1 MPAPTISATRM
12 AVRREETLIGVRVA
26 SEVHPGECPRQ
37 VRGGE
42 TAHAQPEHGAAL
54 DPERGGVDT
63 EQHEGH
69 RAGRADTRRLP
80 AGGEAAEPEE
90 LGCGRE
96 RHRPWPQA
104 VVAGASR
111 EVGAADDIAGERDAG
126 VQREDPVAASGRD
139 TEQDHVGRHD
149 AREHTAEP
157 READRVGHPGDED
170 QRDDEHAAHRLGLD
184 AKLRREHRP
193 RGARR
198 RRGGLRAHGCRRFRC
213 RRFRCRRF
221 RCRRRAPWPPGRRG
235 TTR

>member
-170 QRDDEHAAHRLGLD
+170 QRDDDEHAAHRLGLD

-213 RRFRCRRF
+213 RRFRCRR
-221 RCRRRAPWPPGRRG
+221 RAPWPPGRRG